1 MVGWDGCGRAGD
13 SITRKVITTG
23 IWSWA
28 LWLPAIWL
36 WLIWQASFQPTH
48 HVLFVPPHSSP
59 SAICPF
65 LSIKIPV
72 VPQGSD
78 KIPCPKKKKK
88 KNTMPFMKPPEV
100 SLVERKSFSHLK
112 LHIIWILLQL
122 LSCSALH
129 TSTLQGLPQLYY
141 KQNCWSQVFYFL
153 KSQRFKL
160 TADMQKEHLWP
171 FSPWFCLNQYFYISP
186 TPDKE
191 RVSNL
196 VGQSPRSS
204 WCIFYEGQ
212 CALMGHHLGVKLP
225 SSQPGP
231 LISPLLS
238 VCLAGV
244 LTWVQSP
251 LPPSLPPSLSL
262 PPTPWLSTQVLNSD
276 LGLSGKAR

>member
-1 MVGWDGCGRAGD
+1 
-13 SITRKVITTG
+13 
-23 IWSWA
+23 
-28 LWLPAIWL
+28 
-36 WLIWQASFQPTH
+36 
-48 HVLFVPPHSSP
+48 
-59 SAICPF
+59 
-65 LSIKIPV
+65 
-72 VPQGSD
+72 
-78 KIPCPKKKKK
+78 
-88 KNTMPFMKPPEV
+88 MKPPEV

-251 LPPSLPPSLSL
+251 LPPSLPPSPCPQHHDWAHRSLILIWGWVGKQGRPKLLPSSPLTSEPMTTFTQSWLLFLEHIVSMGSWASGVGMIGFQLS
-262 PPTPWLSTQVLNSD
+262 WVSD
-276 LGLSGKAR
+276 HRTTIAATKSHYHLVMSRKATSAWRRGLRMHLL